1 MPNQDQPRDLTIR
14 PVETDE
20 ELRLANDLMAKAHCP
35 DYFVGIRW
43 LETCGAGYP
52 GFRREHTRIALF
64 HGELAGALRMNTETV
79 RLGEARL
86 KMGGFCW
93 VTTSPRHRQKGV
105 CRTLMVDTL
114 DYMKAHNYHVAMLFG
129 IPNFYHRFG
138 FATTLADYAV
148 EMAAADALASRTS
161 AYRIREAKPGDIPA
175 IQRIHAANDLDTACS
190 LLRTS
195 AHLTNKWEH
204 CKNARVITSD
214 KGKVTAYLMP
224 VRDERQLRLDEVGMA
239 DPAACGNVL
248 HACARLAA
256 DEAVGRIRFLA
267 PPRHPFARYL
277 LQFKSR
283 HEMHLV
289 RDHGGM
295 MAFVNEAEALET
307 LIPEWE
313 SLLAKSALRGQ
324 SIEVTLVVDRVY
336 YRVRAHRGAIDIA
349 EGPGKNRVG
358 LSPADLVHLVTG
370 YRYVQDILAARRRLL
385 TLEARHL
392 LAVLFPKRDPYVWP
406 FDRF

>member
-1 MPNQDQPRDLTIR
+1 MPNERSIRDLAIK

-35 DYFVGIRW
+35 DYFVGINW

-52 GFRREHTRIALF
+52 AFRREHTRIALF
-64 HGELAGALRMNTETV
+64 RGELAGALRMHTETV

-105 CRTLMVDTL
+105 CRSLMVDAL
-114 DYMKAHNYHVAMLFG
+114 AHMKARNYHVAMLFG

-138 FATTLADYAV
+138 FATTMADYAIV
-148 EMAAADALASRTS
+148 MDAAEALASPRT
-161 AYRIREAKPGDIPA
+161 AYRMREAKPGDIPA
-175 IQRIHAANDLDTACS
+175 IQRIHAANDADTACS

-204 CKNARVITSD
+204 CKNARVLTTD
-214 KGKVTAYLMP
+214 AGKVTAYVMWGRNDRHLR
-224 VRDERQLRLDEVGMA
+224 VDEAGVA
-239 DPAACGNVL
+239 DTAACGNVL
-248 HACARLAA
+248 HACAKLAA

-267 PPRHPFARYL
+267 PPRHPFARFL
-277 LQFKSR
+277 LQFTST
-283 HEMHLV
+283 HEMQIV
-289 RDHGGM
+289 RDYGGM
-295 MAFVNEAEALET
+295 MAFVDEPEALES

-313 SLLAKSALRGQ
+313 SLLARSALRDQ
-324 SIEVTLVVDRVY
+324 NIEVTLVVDRVY
-336 YRVRAHRGAIDIA
+336 YRVRAHRGSIDIA
-349 EGPGKNRVG
+349 QGTGKNKVS
-358 LSPADLVHLVTG
+358 LSGADLIHLVTG

-392 LAVLFPKRDPYVWP
+392 LTVLFPKRDPYIWP